1 MHCPRHDV
9 AWPAALGILSVFEE
23 WVPEGK
29 HQEAMKA
36 VYRRV
41 IAALEAYDI
50 SARSRLHDSEPSE
63 N

>member
-1 MHCPRHDV
+1 MDCPRHNV
-9 AWPAALGILSVFEE
+9 AWPASLSILSVFEE

-29 HQEAMKA
+29 HKDAMHA
-36 VYRRV
+36 VYVRV

-50 SARSRLHDSEPSE
+50 HVQQRWHQTEPSD